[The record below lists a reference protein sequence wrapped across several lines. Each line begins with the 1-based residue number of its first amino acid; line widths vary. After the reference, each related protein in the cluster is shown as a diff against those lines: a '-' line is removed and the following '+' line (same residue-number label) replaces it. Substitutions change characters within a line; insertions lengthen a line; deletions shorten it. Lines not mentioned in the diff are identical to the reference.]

1 VSEFLETSYDKFVFA
16 AKVGCLYTR
25 DDFWAQIEG
34 AVATVGVADFLQKVK
49 GDVAFID
56 TVEPGSMVKQGDELG
71 KIETIKATFAIISPV
86 TGKIIAVN
94 PDMDASP
101 HFINQDPYGAGW
113 VYKIELTDLEKDRK
127 ALLDAQA
134 YFELMK
140 EKINEE
146 MNKKG

>member
-1 VSEFLETSYDKFVFA
+1 MSEFLETTYDKFVFK

-25 DDFWAQIEG
+25 DDFWAQVEG
-34 AVATVGVADFLQKVK
+34 AVAIVGVADFLQKVK
-49 GDVAFID
+49 GDVAFIE
-56 TVEPGSMVKQGDELG
+56 TVESGLMVKQGDELG
-71 KIETIKATFAIISPV
+71 KVETIKATFSIISPV
-86 TGKIIAVN
+86 TGKIIEVN
-94 PDMDASP
+94 PDMDPSP

-113 VYKIELTDLEKDRK
+113 VYKIELTNLEKDRK

>member
-1 VSEFLETSYDKFVFA
+1 MSEFLETTYDKFVFK

-25 DDFWAQIEG
+25 DDFWAQVEG
-34 AVATVGVADFLQKVK
+34 GVATVGVADFLQKVK
-49 GDVAFID
+49 GDVAFIE
-56 TVEPGSMVKQGDELG
+56 TVEPGLMVKQGDELG
-71 KIETIKATFAIISPV
+71 KVETIKATFSIISPV
-86 TGKIIAVN
+86 TGKIIEVN
-94 PDMDASP
+94 PEMDASP
-101 HFINQDPYGAGW
+101 HFINQEPYGSGW
-113 VYKIELTDLEKDRK
+113 IYKIELTDLEKDRK

>member
-1 VSEFLETSYDKFVFA
+1 MAEFLETNYDKFVFT
-16 AKVGCLYTR
+16 AKVGYLYTR
-25 DDFWAQIEG
+25 DDFWAQIDG
-34 AVATVGVADFLQKVK
+34 PVATIGVADFLQKVK
-49 GDVAFID
+49 GDVAFIE
-56 TVEPGSMVKQGDELG
+56 TVETGLMVKQGDELG
-71 KIETIKATFAIISPV
+71 KVETIKATFAIISPV
-86 TGKIIAVN
+86 TGKIIEVN

-101 HFINQDPYGAGW
+101 HFINQEPYGSGW
-113 VYKIELTDLEKDRK
+113 IYKIELTDLEKDRK